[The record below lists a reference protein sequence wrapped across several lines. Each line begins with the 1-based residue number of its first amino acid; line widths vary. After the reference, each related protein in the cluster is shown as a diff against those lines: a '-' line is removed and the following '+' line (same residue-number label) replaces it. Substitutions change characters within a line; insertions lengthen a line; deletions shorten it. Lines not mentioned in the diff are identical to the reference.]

1 MDFSELLF
9 DIRDANK
16 AEMEALK
23 CAAII
28 LRRAQKIPLNQR
40 GDMIELVKE
49 LISVH
54 CDDNSV
60 VNQDQVWQV
69 NII

>member
-1 MDFSELLF
+1 MDFSELLL

-54 CDDNSV
+54 GDDSMFID
-60 VNQDQVWQV
+60 QDQL
-69 NII
+69 